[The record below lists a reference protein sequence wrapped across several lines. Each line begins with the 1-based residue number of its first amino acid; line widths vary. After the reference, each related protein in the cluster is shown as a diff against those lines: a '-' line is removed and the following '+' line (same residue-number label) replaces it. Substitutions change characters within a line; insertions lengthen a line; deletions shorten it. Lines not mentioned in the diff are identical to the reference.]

1 MNAWYGEQDM
11 KRLFKTT
18 AALALLLLYGPSGI
32 AYGSVVVDRVVA
44 IVDDEVITMSDL
56 QHEAAK
62 SGVQNQDHRALLE
75 EMINRKL
82 QLAAAKRSG
91 LDVTDKEADDAI
103 EEIKRRNN
111 KTTKELEAELAKEG
125 MTIEQYRADLKEQMT
140 LSRVFNKYVRSGIAF
155 DEAEI
160 RAYYDRNQKEFTLP
174 EEIRLRQIVLRI
186 PEGASQSQAAAIKE
200 RARIAAER
208 ALAGEDFISLVRE
221 FSDPDAARDNGDLGF
236 MPWGHIHPDLARAAQ
251 SLGSGQV
258 AGPIQTKIGY
268 HIIKHEETRT
278 PVKPFEQVKDE
289 IANFIYKQ
297 KIENTYRSW
306 LQDLRNESLIENRL

>member
-1 MNAWYGEQDM
+1 MN
-11 KRLFKTT
+11 RLFTT
-18 AALALLLLYGPSGI
+18 AAALALLLFHGPSGI
-32 AYGSVVVDRVVA
+32 AYGSIVIDRVVA

-62 SGVQNQDHRALLE
+62 SGVQNQDQRVLLE

-91 LDVTDKEADDAI
+91 LDVTDKEVDDAI

-125 MTIEQYRADLKEQMT
+125 MTIEQYRLDLKEQMT
-140 LSRVFNKYVRSGIAF
+140 LSRVFNKYVRSGIAL

-186 PEGASQSQAAAIKE
+186 PVGASPSQAAAIKE

-208 ALAGEDFISLVRE
+208 ALGGEDFISLVRE

-236 MPWGHIHPDLARAAQ
+236 MQWDHIHPDLARAAQ
-251 SLGSGQV
+251 SLRPGRI

-268 HIIKHEETRT
+268 HIIKLEEART

-289 IANFIYKQ
+289 ITNFIYKQ
-297 KIENTYRSW
+297 KIENSYRSW
-306 LQDLRNESLIENRL
+306 LQGLRKESLIENRL